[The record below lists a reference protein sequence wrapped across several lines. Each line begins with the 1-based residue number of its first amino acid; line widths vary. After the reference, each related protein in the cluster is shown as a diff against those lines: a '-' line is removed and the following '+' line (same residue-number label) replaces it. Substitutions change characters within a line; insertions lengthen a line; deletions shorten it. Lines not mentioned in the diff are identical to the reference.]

1 MNIIFMLQPEGCFY
15 WQKADHLQEKV
26 LNYFC
31 LSNSVTYKDFSKD
44 GRIIGENNRKG
55 NLQNLPY
62 KPYEDEM
69 FKVYPWGLHID
80 FKNMYINWKKNG
92 HQRMLAWPFNALYV
106 HPGLYDETKIPRNMK
121 LVHVLAEAKRNMT
134 GSAALAGA
142 NKYIIGGP

>member
-1 MNIIFMLQPEGCFY
+1 MSTNIIFMLQPEHCFY
-15 WQKADHLQEKV
+15 WQKADDLEEEV

-31 LSNSVTYKDFSKD
+31 RSNSVTYKDIFED
-44 GRIIGENNRKG
+44 GRIIGENHRDS
-55 NLQNLPY
+55 
-62 KPYEDEM
+62 PYEPFENET
-69 FKVYPWGLHID
+69 FKVYAWGSHID
-80 FKNMYINWKKNG
+80 FKNIFINCKTNG
-92 HQRMLAWPFNALYV
+92 HQRMLARPFNALDV